1 MVLQSKITKQ
11 HARLARNAW
20 SLEGISSITKAK
32 HLKWKE
38 KKKKNLKVG
47 GWDVK
52 QTCLFLSFY
61 CIFVMAAGSVS
72 IWTLRKLIK
81 CVCAF
86 TPWKSEKQT
95 EQIDKGWHCVWV

>member
-38 KKKKNLKVG
+38 KKKNLKVG
-47 GWDVK
+47 G
-52 QTCLFLSFY
+52 
-61 CIFVMAAGSVS
+61 
-72 IWTLRKLIK
+72 
-81 CVCAF
+81 
-86 TPWKSEKQT
+86 
-95 EQIDKGWHCVWV
+95 

>member
-38 KKKKNLKVG
+38 KKKKKPEGWGMRRKTNMSFSFFLLHFCYGCRQCFDLNSPEAYKMCLCFHTLKK
-47 GWDVK
+47 WETD
-52 QTCLFLSFY
+52 
-61 CIFVMAAGSVS
+61 
-72 IWTLRKLIK
+72 WTD
-81 CVCAF
+81 
-86 TPWKSEKQT
+86 W
-95 EQIDKGWHCVWV
+95 

>member
-38 KKKKNLKVG
+38 KKKKPEGWGMRRKTNMSFSFFLLHFCYGCRQCFDLNSPEAYKMCLCFHTLK
-47 GWDVK
+47 K
-52 QTCLFLSFY
+52 
-61 CIFVMAAGSVS
+61 
-72 IWTLRKLIK
+72 
-81 CVCAF
+81 
-86 TPWKSEKQT
+86 
-95 EQIDKGWHCVWV
+95 